1 MKRNET
7 KTALTGDELSVLCW
21 QLGQLCRA
29 GMSWSD
35 SAALLAED
43 APTPRS
49 RALLAGLRDALA
61 AGVPLDRALA
71 EAGSSPYLLRMV
83 SIGLAAGRAEQV
95 LEALSGYYR
104 RQSATGEALR
114 RAVTY
119 PAVMAALIAL
129 VFLVLVRRVLP
140 VLTQVFAQV
149 GGGASPMAAALL
161 RFGGLGRWAAVALA
175 VLLLAGAA
183 VLLLFFRGSGGRAL
197 CPGATGAAL
206 ARGQFA
212 SAMALMLQSG
222 LPLDEAIDRT
232 AELLE
237 RTPLQTQVGTC
248 RAQMLSGVPFPRAVE
263 DAGLLT
269 GLQAGLLSAGFR
281 SGASDA
287 AMTEVAARCQAEGEK
302 LLTRLLSRFEYALVI
317 VLCAAVGLVLLSV
330 MLPLLG
336 VLSAVGG

>member
-29 GMSWSD
+29 GMSWLD

-71 EAGSSPYLLRMV
+71 EAGEFPPYLLRMV

-104 RQSATGEALR
+104 RQSATGDALR

-175 VLLLAGAA
+175 VLLLE
-183 VLLLFFRGSGGRAL
+183 SGGPRSL
-197 CPGATGAAL
+197 PGGPPA
-206 ARGQFA
+206 
-212 SAMALMLQSG
+212 
-222 LPLDEAIDRT
+222 P
-232 AELLE
+232 
-237 RTPLQTQVGTC
+237 PW
-248 RAQMLSGVPFPRAVE
+248 P
-263 DAGLLT
+263 
-269 GLQAGLLSAGFR
+269 
-281 SGASDA
+281 
-287 AMTEVAARCQAEGEK
+287 
-302 LLTRLLSRFEYALVI
+302 
-317 VLCAAVGLVLLSV
+317 
-330 MLPLLG
+330 
-336 VLSAVGG
+336 GGSSPPPWP

>member
-71 EAGSSPYLLRMV
+71 EAGEFPPYLLRMV

-183 VLLLFFRGSGGRAL
+183 VLLLFFRGER
-197 CPGATGAAL
+197 GAA
-206 ARGQFA
+206 
-212 SAMALMLQSG
+212 
-222 LPLDEAIDRT
+222 
-232 AELLE
+232 
-237 RTPLQTQVGTC
+237 
-248 RAQMLSGVPFPRAVE
+248 
-263 DAGLLT
+263 
-269 GLQAGLLSAGFR
+269 
-281 SGASDA
+281 
-287 AMTEVAARCQAEGEK
+287 
-302 LLTRLLSRFEYALVI
+302 RLLSGFSAGSAEELEATLPMTEAQSLRIHLARRADGTVA
-317 VLCAAVGLVLLSV
+317 VLAWQTVPAQGGDAPVEADP
-330 MLPLLG
+330 LPVFDGTLPAG
-336 VLSAVGG
+336 